1 MPRKEN
7 RRSVQDGGDSR
18 MYSSFRSFLSEYFK
32 TERAAALQVKA
43 LYEAYRGTHSCPNQ
57 GGTASI
63 YARPL
68 SKDLGRALLIS
79 INFKE
84 VICMEKGYKKY
95 VPFKQIKME
104 NRSWPDNTITKAPI
118 WCSVDLRDG
127 NQALVTPMNL
137 EQKLEFFHAL
147 CDMGFKEIEIG
158 FPSAS
163 ETEYEICRELIEG
176 NHIPDDVT
184 IQVLVQAREHLI
196 RKTFEAVKGAKNVI
210 IHFYNSTS
218 TLQRKVVFKKDMDG
232 IIDIAVEGA
241 KLIKQLIDDYDG
253 DTNFRLEYSP
263 ESFSGTEVDNSVK
276 ICEAVMDVIKP
287 TPDNKI
293 IINLPNTVEMCTPN
307 TYADQ
312 IEYFIK
318 HIKNRES
325 VIISLHPHNDRG
337 TGVAGAELGLLA
349 GADRIEGT
357 LFGNGERTGNL
368 DIITV
373 GLNMYTQG
381 VDPELDFSNL
391 PKYCEI
397 YERCT
402 NMKVGERQPYVGEL
416 VFTAFSGSHQD
427 AINKGFQYVRE
438 TNSAKWEIPY
448 LPIDPGDV
456 GRKYEVIRINSQS
469 GKGGAAFIMQTKF
482 GYELPKAMHPEFGKM
497 VKAECDRLG
506 RELSPDDLMALFN
519 KNYIDIEQ
527 KLWLVNHIITNKGQ
541 DDATFKGTVH
551 FVKENKDVE
560 IYGEGNGPID
570 AFVKALKTIG
580 INFTVENYS
589 EHAISQG
596 SDSKAI
602 SYIQIRDP
610 NGKTVFG
617 VGISHGIFK
626 SSARAILCAVNR
638 SDYDYKFKI

>member
-1 MPRKEN
+1 
-7 RRSVQDGGDSR
+7 
-18 MYSSFRSFLSEYFK
+18 
-32 TERAAALQVKA
+32 
-43 LYEAYRGTHSCPNQ
+43 
-57 GGTASI
+57 
-63 YARPL
+63 
-68 SKDLGRALLIS
+68 
-79 INFKE
+79 
-84 VICMEKGYKKY
+84 MEKGFKKY
-95 VPFKQIKME
+95 VPFEQIKIK
-104 NRSWPDNTITKAPI
+104 NRKWPDNTITKAPV

-127 NQALVTPMNL
+127 NQALVDPMNL

-147 CDMGFKEIEIG
+147 CEMGFKEIEIG

-241 KLIKQLIDDYDG
+241 RLIKELIDSYDG

-263 ESFSGTEVDNSVK
+263 ESFSGTEVDNSVR
-276 ICEAVMDVIKP
+276 ICEAVMDVLQP
-287 TPDNKI
+287 TPENPI
-293 IINLPNTVEMCTPN
+293 ILNLPNTVEMCTPN

-312 IEYFIK
+312 IEYFIT
-318 HIKNRES
+318 HIKNREAA
-325 VIISLHPHNDRG
+325 IISLHPHNDRG
-337 TGVAGAELGLLA
+337 TGVACAELALLA

-368 DIITV
+368 DIVTV

-381 VDPELDFSNL
+381 VDPKLDFSNL
-391 PKYCEI
+391 PKYREI

-402 NMKVGERQPYVGEL
+402 KMKVGERQPYVGDL

-427 AINKGFQYVRE
+427 AINKGFAYVKE
-438 TNSAKWEIPY
+438 TNSDKWEIPY
-448 LPIDPGDV
+448 LPIDPADV
-456 GRKYEVIRINSQS
+456 GRQYEPIIRINSQS
-469 GKGGAAFIMQTKF
+469 GKGGAAFIMQNNF
-482 GYELPKAMHPEFGKM
+482 GYELPKAMHTEFGGL
-497 VKAECDRLG
+497 VKAECDRIG
-506 RELSPDDLMALFN
+506 RELSPQELLDVFN

-527 KLWLVNHIITNKGQ
+527 KLWLVNHTITNVDQ
-541 DDATFKGTVH
+541 DKATFKGTIH
-551 FVKENKDVE
+551 LVKEDKNAD

-570 AFVKALKTIG
+570 AFFNALKTIG
-580 INFTVENYS
+580 IEGFEFVSYS

-602 SYIQIRDP
+602 SYIQLKTP
-610 NGKTVFG
+610 KGKSIFG

-626 SSARAILCAVNR
+626 ASVRGILCAINR
-638 SDYDYKFKI
+638 SDYELKLK

>member
-1 MPRKEN
+1 
-7 RRSVQDGGDSR
+7 
-18 MYSSFRSFLSEYFK
+18 
-32 TERAAALQVKA
+32 
-43 LYEAYRGTHSCPNQ
+43 
-57 GGTASI
+57 
-63 YARPL
+63 
-68 SKDLGRALLIS
+68 
-79 INFKE
+79 
-84 VICMEKGYKKY
+84 MEKGYKKY
-95 VPFKQIKME
+95 IPFQQIRME
-104 NRSWPDNTITKAPI
+104 NREWPDKTITKAPI

-127 NQALVTPMNL
+127 NQALVDPMNL

-210 IHFYNSTS
+210 VHFYNSTS

-241 KLIKQLIDDYDG
+241 KLIKELIDGYEG
-253 DTNFRLEYSP
+253 DTKFRIEYSP
-263 ESFSGTEVDNSVK
+263 ESFSGTEIDNSVR
-276 ICEAVMDVIKP
+276 ICQAVMDVFGP
-287 TPDNKI
+287 TPENPI
-293 IINLPNTVEMCTPN
+293 ILNLPNTVEMCTPN

-325 VIISLHPHNDRG
+325 AIISLHPHNDRG
-337 TGVAGAELGLLA
+337 TGVACAELALLA

-368 DIITV
+368 DIVTV

-381 VDPELDFSNL
+381 VDPELDFSDL
-391 PKYCEI
+391 PKYREI

-402 NMKVGERQPYVGEL
+402 KMKINERQPYVGDL

-427 AINKGFQYVRE
+427 AINKGFAYARE
-438 TNSAKWEIPY
+438 TGSDKWEIPY
-448 LPIDPGDV
+448 LPIDPADV
-456 GRKYEVIRINSQS
+456 GRQYEPIIRINSQS
-469 GKGGAAFIMQTKF
+469 GKGGAAFIMQNNF
-482 GYELPKAMHPEFGKM
+482 GYELPKAMHPEFGAL
-497 VKAECDRLG
+497 VKAECDKLG
-506 RELSPDDLMALFN
+506 RELSPKELMEVFTR
-519 KNYIDIEQ
+519 NYIDIEQ
-527 KLWLVNHIITNKGQ
+527 KLWLVRHVITNVDHEK
-541 DDATFKGTVH
+541 ATFRGIIH
-551 FVKENKDVE
+551 LVKENKDLE

-570 AFVKALKTIG
+570 AFFKALKTIG
-580 INFTVENYS
+580 IRGFEFVNYS
-589 EHAISQG
+589 EHAISEG
-596 SDSKAI
+596 SDSRAI
-602 SYIQIRDP
+602 SYIELKTP
-610 NGKTVFG
+610 AGKHVFG

-626 SSARAILCAVNR
+626 ASVRGIICAINR
-638 SDYDYKFKI
+638 SGVDIDFEV